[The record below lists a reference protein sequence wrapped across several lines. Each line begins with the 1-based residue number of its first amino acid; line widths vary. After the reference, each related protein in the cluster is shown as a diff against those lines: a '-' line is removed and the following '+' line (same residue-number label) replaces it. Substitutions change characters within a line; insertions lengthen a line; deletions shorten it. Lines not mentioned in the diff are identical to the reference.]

1 MTIEESSAYV
11 GKKLFRELQA
21 HLHFD
26 FQGLRRDD
34 EDEDSALFGAALP
47 LRGKPRPWSA
57 IPSPPPPPPSP
68 SSVKHVFAS
77 SNLLYEVAHTYD
89 KTPPSNYSWSS
100 IPPPPPLLLLE
111 PSLILEPIKFDFRA
125 NSNLEPTTILEPIS
139 NLDKSSILEPI
150 SNLEPSTILE
160 PNSILEP
167 IYNKF
172 SLSRA
177 LGWKLL
183 SVLLTKKGTL
193 RKSIRLSL
201 DDDASVRNWV
211 SSSW

>member
-1 MTIEESSAYV
+1 MLNSRLIIDCRLAV
-11 GKKLFRELQA
+11 F
-21 HLHFD
+21 
-26 FQGLRRDD
+26 
-34 EDEDSALFGAALP
+34 FGAALP

-57 IPSPPPPPPSP
+57 IP
-68 SSVKHVFAS
+68 
-77 SNLLYEVAHTYD
+77 
-89 KTPPSNYSWSS
+89 
-100 IPPPPPLLLLE
+100 PPPPLLLLLLHLQSNTFSLHPTSYTRLHIHTTKLLLLITLE
-111 PSLILEPIKFDFRA
+111 VQFLLLLLLLLLLFLLLLSFILILEPIKFDFRA

-183 SVLLTKKGTL
+183 SVLL
-193 RKSIRLSL
+193 
-201 DDDASVRNWV
+201 V
-211 SSSW
+211 SSNTSTFRVASRGYFSEAMVQTYSAP